1 MCQARDVGVVL
12 GAPFN
17 SGILATG
24 AVEGA
29 KFNYETAPRPIMD
42 RVRRIE
48 ALCRDHGVR
57 LPAAALR
64 FILAHPAVR
73 SVIPG
78 AMSERE
84 VRQNVALLEQ
94 PMPPQLWADLKTA
107 LLLHEGAPVP
117 AV

>member
-1 MCQARDVGVVL
+1 
-12 GAPFN
+12 
-17 SGILATG
+17 
-24 AVEGA
+24 
-29 KFNYETAPRPIMD
+29 MD

-48 ALCRDHGVR
+48 AVCRNHEVR

-64 FILAHPAVR
+64 FVLAHPAVR

-94 PMPPQLWADLKTA
+94 PIPPQLWADLKSA
-107 LLLHEGAPVP
+107 RLLRDEAPVP
-117 AV
+117 GV

>member
-1 MCQARDVGVVL
+1 
-12 GAPFN
+12 
-17 SGILATG
+17 
-24 AVEGA
+24 
-29 KFNYETAPRPIMD
+29 MD

-48 ALCRDHGVR
+48 ALCRDHDVR

-94 PMPPQLWADLKTA
+94 PISPQLWADLKTA
-107 LLLHEGAPVP
+107 LLLHDGAPVP
-117 AV
+117 AA